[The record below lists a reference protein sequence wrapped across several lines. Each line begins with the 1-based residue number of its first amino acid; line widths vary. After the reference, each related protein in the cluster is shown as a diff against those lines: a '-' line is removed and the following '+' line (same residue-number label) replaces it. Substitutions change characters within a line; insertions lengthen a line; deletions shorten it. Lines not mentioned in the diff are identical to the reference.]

1 MNIAILSYD
10 VVNYIFSFLT
20 FFDAYSLLSLPLFM
34 ECGKIILI
42 KELNNDLNIN
52 YKVKCGILL
61 TDKCEDES
69 DPIYHI
75 YGGSFAI
82 NDTNNYDPL
91 INKQMK
97 KYLTSCYN
105 YGLEKEIYN
114 YFNLKNEKAKKKKLY
129 MISKFGC
136 IEFDFCNFNM
146 SVGHIEQL
154 YLKIY
159 RMFIANILIEL
170 EIIPSL
176 NLHANSGK
184 GLLSQKLMI
193 PKKSLTFGL
202 TTKAKKY
209 NSIVTIINKI
219 RNKKTLLN
227 YKVIKSSYLTD
238 FIIKI
243 FNL

>member
-10 VVNYIFSFLT
+10 IVIYIFLFLT
-20 FFDAYSLLSLPLFM
+20 FFDASSLLSLPLFM
-34 ECGKIILI
+34 EYDKIILI

-75 YGGSFAI
+75 YGGSFVI

-114 YFNLKNEKAKKKKLY
+114 YFNLKNEKVKKKKLY
-129 MISKFGC
+129 MISKFG
-136 IEFDFCNFNM
+136 
-146 SVGHIEQL
+146 
-154 YLKIY
+154 
-159 RMFIANILIEL
+159 
-170 EIIPSL
+170 
-176 NLHANSGK
+176 
-184 GLLSQKLMI
+184 
-193 PKKSLTFGL
+193 
-202 TTKAKKY
+202 
-209 NSIVTIINKI
+209 
-219 RNKKTLLN
+219 
-227 YKVIKSSYLTD
+227 
-238 FIIKI
+238 
-243 FNL
+243 